1 MSFVPRANN
10 KLTRTP
16 VLSLST
22 PRDKRVLKVVDREE
36 LIASWQQSALGAL
49 DEIEL
54 RRREGS
60 LTPRDWK
67 DLSIAAGVST
77 EKTFL
82 SAGQP
87 TEIIGN
93 LHAHR
98 HEIGPLMARIARAI
112 GPQRE
117 PVARIDSQAAK
128 IACDNARIV
137 TDDARIVTT
146 TPALSPNDAA
156 LTVIDAARNP

>member
-1 MSFVPRANN
+1 MSTLTQPRANN
-10 KLTRTP
+10 KLTRAP
-16 VLSLST
+16 VLSLSM

-98 HEIGPLMARIARAI
+98 HEIGPLMARIAKAI
-112 GPQRE
+112 GPVTSPHSLGQ
-117 PVARIDSQAAK
+117 K
-128 IACDNARIV
+128 I
-137 TDDARIVTT
+137 TQFSPSGSPGDA
-146 TPALSPNDAA
+146 S
-156 LTVIDAARNP
+156 LTVIDAVTT